1 MKFRR
6 EGMNG
11 TRDMSGGYRVCDGE
25 GGLLKVALIKHVRS
39 LEKRI

>member
-11 TRDMSGGYRVCDGE
+11 TPGMSGGYRVCDGE
-25 GGLLKVALIKHVRS
+25 GGLLKVVLIKHVRS
-39 LEKRI
+39 LEERV